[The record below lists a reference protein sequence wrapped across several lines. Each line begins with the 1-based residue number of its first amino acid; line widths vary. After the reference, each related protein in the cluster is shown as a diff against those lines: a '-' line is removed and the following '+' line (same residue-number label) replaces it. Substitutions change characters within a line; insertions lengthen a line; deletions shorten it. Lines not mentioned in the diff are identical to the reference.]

1 MVKTKKVKI
10 TPWAVVVAVV
20 IVLAVFGGLVAI
32 LLLEKE
38 NTPEPTTEPTQTYTH
53 PETVPQSAFSPQDFT
68 EEDGF
73 FACAGADTAIGID
86 VSKYQGEI
94 DWHQVKAAGVEFAMV
109 RLGYRGY
116 STGELNTDPMAA
128 INLTGAR
135 DAGLLVG
142 AYFYSQATT
151 PEEARE
157 EAAFALEILGDFELD
172 LPLSFD
178 WEIEARTEN
187 VDVKTATAC
196 TVAFCQAVEAG
207 GQDAMIYFNSNQA
220 TDRLDLTAL
229 TEYPWWLAMYSHD
242 KEFPCRFDLW
252 QYTQT
257 GTVPGIEGNV
267 DINIMLR

>member
-1 MVKTKKVKI
+1 MLKTKKVKI

-20 IVLAVFGGLVAI
+20 IVLAVFGGLAAI
-32 LLLEKE
+32 LLWEKE
-38 NTPEPTTEPTQTYTH
+38 APPSPITEPTGTPPATL
-53 PETVPQSAFSPQDFT
+53 PQSAFSPEDFS
-68 EEDGF
+68 EENGF
-73 FACAGADTAIGID
+73 LACAGAETAIGID

-178 WEIEARTEN
+178 WEIEKRTEN
-187 VDVKTATAC
+187 VDVETATAC
-196 TVAFCQAVEAG
+196 SIAFCQAVEAAG
-207 GQDAMIYFNSNQA
+207 YESMIYFNSYQA
-220 TDRLDLTAL
+220 VQRLDLTAL
-229 TEYPWWLAMYSHD
+229 TEYPWWLAMYD
-242 KEFPCRFDLW
+242 PVGEFPCRFDLW